1 MRWCIYFDT
10 KMNKPYR
17 FLLFIFYFLLFSFAA
32 AIVPEEKTKKS
43 DEQIHLLH
51 SDVLYKSWQDP
62 SADVLVGHV
71 RLYHDGVYLNCD
83 SARFYK
89 QENSFDAFGHVKM
102 VQGDTVTLT
111 SDTLFYDG
119 YDMKARARGHCI
131 LIDKKTK
138 LVTENLDY
146 DRIYNVGM
154 YLYGGTLY
162 DGDNVLVSDWGQLTT
177 TTHEAFFTDNVVLTN
192 PKFKLVTDTLYYYT
206 NTEVARIVTPSNIIS
221 DDGTFIYGIRGDYN
235 TKTGEAF
242 LLDRSY
248 IIKDMRKVVGDS
260 LHTNEETGFSEAF
273 WNAVITDEENDCM
286 LTGNYCSYDDKTGTA
301 IATDSAVVY
310 EYSQPP
316 DTLYL
321 HGDTLKMFTFNMNTD
336 SVYRDLHAYHKVRFY
351 RRDVQGVCDSMVT
364 HELDSCTYMYGQPII
379 WNEQQQ
385 VFGEE
390 IRIYNNDS
398 TIDWM
403 HIINQAMTIE
413 KLDSA
418 SYNQVASKEMFSY
431 FVAGQIDHNIAR
443 GNVFVDYFMDEEDG
457 NRIGMNYSES
467 TELYLYMKNK
477 KVDKIWMPAATG
489 TVYPELMIPAEKR
502 YLQNFAWFD
511 YIRPLDKHDIFKW
524 RGKDEK
530 NILKKT
536 EPRKVPLQ
544 KLDNLKLKKDKK
556 PEEVKTDTVS
566 GENVILQQLETLQ

>member
-1 MRWCIYFDT
+1 
-10 KMNKPYR
+10 
-17 FLLFIFYFLLFSFAA
+17 
-32 AIVPEEKTKKS
+32 
-43 DEQIHLLH
+43 
-51 SDVLYKSWQDP
+51 
-62 SADVLVGHV
+62 
-71 RLYHDGVYLNCD
+71 
-83 SARFYK
+83 
-89 QENSFDAFGHVKM
+89 
-102 VQGDTVTLT
+102 
-111 SDTLFYDG
+111 
-119 YDMKARARGHCI
+119 
-131 LIDKKTK
+131 
-138 LVTENLDY
+138 
-146 DRIYNVGM
+146 
-154 YLYGGTLY
+154 
-162 DGDNVLVSDWGQLTT
+162 
-177 TTHEAFFTDNVVLTN
+177 
-192 PKFKLVTDTLYYYT
+192 
-206 NTEVARIVTPSNIIS
+206 
-221 DDGTFIYGIRGDYN
+221 
-235 TKTGEAF
+235 
-242 LLDRSY
+242 
-248 IIKDMRKVVGDS
+248 
-260 LHTNEETGFSEAF
+260 
-273 WNAVITDEENDCM
+273 
-286 LTGNYCSYDDKTGTA
+286 
-301 IATDSAVVY
+301 
-310 EYSQPP
+310 
-316 DTLYL
+316 
-321 HGDTLKMFTFNMNTD
+321 MFTFNMNTD

-556 PEEVKTDTVS
+556 PEEVKTDTIS